1 MPSDFRWH
9 SFLVSADYLPDTLR
23 AALIRQLDLPEHMT
37 ADALLDV
44 LNALMS
50 REEFYTDMQ

>member
-1 MPSDFRWH
+1 MYALGLSGREG
-9 SFLVSADYLPDTLR
+9 S
-23 AALIRQLDLPEHMT
+23 AALRSALLKKLDLPEHMT

-44 LNALMS
+44 LNAMMS

>member
-1 MPSDFRWH
+1 MYALGLSGREG
-9 SFLVSADYLPDTLR
+9 SAALR
-23 AALIRQLDLPEHMT
+23 AALLKKLDLPEHMT

-44 LNALMS
+44 LNAMMS